1 MVNNIYQHFSQ
12 DDQDFLDKSMEL
24 LQRVEDQYSFESTA
38 FLNPHQVA
46 ILKNLSKQY
55 DVQVFSSSDYFP
67 SEFAKVLI
75 APSYYQLDVED
86 FDLALLEIVYA
97 SKFYKVSHS
106 QIMGT
111 LLHQLGIERRTFG
124 DIIVVDDRAQVFVDR
139 RLEEYFITN
148 VSKIAKVPVRLKK
161 VSLTEQLQNLSATK
175 TRDVLVSSL
184 RLDKLVATVFKLSR
198 SQAVELIMG
207 KQVKQNYRTI
217 DNPSQ
222 QIALGELI
230 SVRKYGRFKVLTEN
244 GFSKNGKHKLTV
256 ELLPSK

>member
-24 LQRVEDQYSFESTA
+24 LQRVENQYSYETTA
-38 FLNPHQVA
+38 FLNPHQVN

-55 DVQVFSSSDYFP
+55 DVQVFASSDYFP

-75 APSYYQLDVED
+75 APSYYQLELED
-86 FDLALLEIVYA
+86 FDVILLEITYA
-97 SKFYKVSHS
+97 SKFYRVTHS

-148 VSKIAKVPVRLKK
+148 VSKIAKVPVRLRR
-161 VSLTEQLQNLSATK
+161 VDFREQLQELPATK
-175 TRDVLVSSL
+175 TTDVLVSSL

-230 SVRKYGRFKVLTEN
+230 SIRKYGRFKILTEN

>member
-1 MVNNIYQHFSQ
+1 M
-12 DDQDFLDKSMEL
+12 
-24 LQRVEDQYSFESTA
+24 
-38 FLNPHQVA
+38 
-46 ILKNLSKQY
+46 
-55 DVQVFSSSDYFP
+55 
-67 SEFAKVLI
+67 
-75 APSYYQLDVED
+75 
-86 FDLALLEIVYA
+86 
-97 SKFYKVSHS
+97 
-106 QIMGT
+106 
-111 LLHQLGIERRTFG
+111 
-124 DIIVVDDRAQVFVDR
+124 
-139 RLEEYFITN
+139 
-148 VSKIAKVPVRLKK
+148 
-161 VSLTEQLQNLSATK
+161 TEQLQNLSATK